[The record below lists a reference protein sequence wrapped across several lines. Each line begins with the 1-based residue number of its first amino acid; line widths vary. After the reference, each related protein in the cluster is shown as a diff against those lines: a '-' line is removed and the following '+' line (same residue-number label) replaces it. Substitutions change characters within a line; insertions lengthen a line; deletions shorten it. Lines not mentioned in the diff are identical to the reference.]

1 MTSPPRRTPP
11 LLSLLPFLTALALA
25 PAALVLG
32 VLDARPAAAAEKE
45 TRAEKKAARAAEKK
59 AYEALPG
66 KYREWLDQVDA
77 ITTEEERTAFLA
89 LEKDYQRDAFIE
101 QFWQNRDTFRSTS
114 RNEFRERWAAR
125 VEEVRLRFDGKFKSD
140 RARILLRNGAPAVA
154 FTTRCTLLWPLEA
167 WYYRG
172 SDTSK
177 YEFFVIFYQKW
188 GAGDYRIWD
197 PVEGIGVLFA
207 DSTAGGSGG
216 ASLGQVSNS
225 CRDGDKIAASI
236 AWVARQG
243 IGYGTILAN
252 FDRRPDGP
260 GAEWIS
266 SFGSYSTDV
275 PATAQTFPVEL
286 DVQYPGRYQTR
297 TVLQGLLKVPTADV
311 GLAQLAEH
319 RSYNLLLNGEVL
331 EAGKLFD
338 RFRYKFDFT
347 PADVHNGTL
356 PLIFQRHLRPGDY
369 MLILRVEDINSGKL
383 SREERRITVPAVE
396 GLAPAPLPADDDTR
410 RLLAEANKRLLTGDT
425 TLQIVRPPG
434 DLQTGQV
441 RFDTLVTGNDIE
453 RVTFA
458 LDGKAVLT
466 KRKPP
471 FSVELDLGSL
481 PRTRTL
487 TVTAFD
493 AKGEEL
499 TSDELLINSSGHRF
513 AVRLVEPQR
522 GKRYENSLLAQ
533 AEALVPEGQGIE
545 RVEFYVNESRVATV
559 YQPPYQQAILLPK
572 DAGLSYVRTVAYLTD
587 GNSTEDLVFVNAP
600 DIEEV
605 NVQFVELY
613 TTVLDRAGR
622 PV

>member
-1 MTSPPRRTPP
+1 M
-11 LLSLLPFLTALALA
+11 
-25 PAALVLG
+25 
-32 VLDARPAAAAEKE
+32 
-45 TRAEKKAARAAEKK
+45 
-59 AYEALPG
+59 
-66 KYREWLDQVDA
+66 
-77 ITTEEERTAFLA
+77 
-89 LEKDYQRDAFIE
+89 
-101 QFWQNRDTFRSTS
+101 
-114 RNEFRERWAAR
+114 
-125 VEEVRLRFDGKFKSD
+125 
-140 RARILLRNGAPAVA
+140 
-154 FTTRCTLLWPLEA
+154 
-167 WYYRG
+167 
-172 SDTSK
+172 
-177 YEFFVIFYQKW
+177 
-188 GAGDYRIWD
+188 
-197 PVEGIGVLFA
+197 
-207 DSTAGGSGG
+207 
-216 ASLGQVSNS
+216 
-225 CRDGDKIAASI
+225 
-236 AWVARQG
+236 
-243 IGYGTILAN
+243 
-252 FDRRPDGP
+252 
-260 GAEWIS
+260 
-266 SFGSYSTDV
+266 
-275 PATAQTFPVEL
+275 
-286 DVQYPGRYQTR
+286 
-297 TVLQGLLKVPTADV
+297 
-311 GLAQLAEH
+311 
-319 RSYNLLLNGEVL
+319 L

-369 MLILRVEDINSGKL
+369 LLVLRVEDINSGKL

-522 GKRYENSLLAQ
+522 GKRYESSLLAQ
-533 AEALVPEGQGIE
+533 AEALVPEGQGVE
-545 RVEFYVNESRVATV
+545 RVEFYVNESRVATI

-613 TTVLDRAGR
+613 TSVLDRAGR
-622 PV
+622 PVEGLEQKDFTVSEDGVKQQIARFDRVTDLPIHAALALDISASMTDSLEEARNAALEFFQSTIKPKDRAAFVPFNDRPALAVKFTNDVNALAGGLAGLKAERGTSLWDSLVFCLYYFNGIKGQRALLLLSDGKDEGSRFTYEDALEYARRAGVTIYAIGLGEDVEKKRLNKIAEETGGRSFYVQKAAELKPIYAAIEKELRSQYLIAYQSTNAATDTNFRTVDLKIVGQNGLEAKTMRGYYP